1 MKTSDIKNKLLD
13 FYKNPV
19 AQVSTELFLT
29 VGAIIFFAL
38 FAIRPTVLTM
48 SDLIN
53 ELEEKEK
60 LSEKFRQKIAT
71 LSTLQAQYQQ
81 IRNDA
86 VILLDE
92 AFPND
97 PELTRVL
104 KSLEKLAS
112 ENQLIIDTIQ
122 VAEIPTAEASN
133 SATLS
138 SYPLSITVYGEY
150 ENIRSFSEGILNLRR
165 MLTIDSITF
174 QTEEDRNTR
183 KLSATI
189 AVNAQYFGGGK

>member
-1 MKTSDIKNKLLD
+1 MKTNNLKNKLFD

-29 VGAIIFFAL
+29 VAAVIFFAI

-48 SDLIN
+48 SNLIN

-81 IRNDA
+81 IKTDA
-86 VILLDE
+86 IILDE
-92 AFPND
+92 AFPNE
-97 PELTRVL
+97 PELTKML

-112 ENQLIIDTIQ
+112 DNQLIIDSIQ
-122 VAEIPTAEASN
+122 VTEIPKTEAG
-133 SATLS
+133 ATKVLS
-138 SYPLSITVYGEY
+138 SYPLSITVFGDYQ
-150 ENIRSFSEGILNLRR
+150 NIRNFSEEILMLRR
-165 MLTIDSITF
+165 MVTIDSITF
-174 QTEEDRNTR
+174 QTEEDRSKR
-183 KLSATI
+183 KLSAI
-189 AVNAQYFGGGK
+189 LALNVHYFGEEE